1 MITAVF
7 TDGDD
12 CVWAYGLWQWD
23 YGQQLRIEGLHLPTV
38 VEIHF
43 SLQEAGGEA
52 VPRVGVTKDGVT
64 TVTIPDSMLEGAGA
78 VRDYQV
84 YAWVY
89 LSDRT
94 FGETTKQI
102 MMKVKA
108 RSKPKA
114 FDAPGDGEIFH
125 EAIEAVND
133 AAKRAEEAGDKA
145 VSAADEAKA
154 AATQTAEHLQAVQK
168 LSEQVEIN
176 ADTVAQ
182 DKQTVTGMLSQTQQ
196 AASEAAL
203 SAQAAKLSETA
214 AAQAQTGAEAAEDT
228 ARQYAEET
236 EADRQ
241 AVANDKQVVSQMR
254 EAVAADRQAVE
265 QTAAQFGQTSQ
276 DALTAIGQAQSTAV
290 GAVKAEGNKQT
301 TAVQE
306 AGTQAV
312 SEVTEAKTT
321 AVEAVTTE
329 GDTQTKRVQDAA
341 AGIVADREQIAA
353 NKQAIESK
361 VDKQQG
367 ADNAG
372 KALVVGK
379 DGNVE
384 LGDAQT
390 KTDPTLTQPGQAADA
405 QVTGREIATLHQGK
419 ADAIVE
425 TAQGE
430 TVILTDSSDKL
441 FEGLRVFGK
450 STQRTTT
457 GAQLLSIKQEDV
469 ANKDG
474 LSAKVNVDGGITVT
488 GTPDKQYA
496 TIYGKDIILSPGKYY
511 LNGGNGSAGAVLLK
525 ARITFSDG
533 SSKNCANGSFEV
545 TPDTKS
551 VSILIQYESATIQ
564 SVNYTIYP
572 MLNKGETALPF
583 EPYTGGKPSPNPE
596 YPLEIVSAGEGGSIA
611 VGVTGKNFATIDVDE
626 YLKAGWQGRIEP
638 INNGIKIIAINGWHM
653 ELLYIP
659 FLAGKEITVSFTYRQ
674 IPEETSSQNTNNAFC
689 FVNTNVYPNDSKD
702 IKFKINSP
710 SIDSTKVSCSFVARS
725 AYLGFFIRL
734 DKEGS
739 DSGLKRTIEIT
750 NFQIELGNKETP
762 YEPYTHQTLTL
773 QTPNGLPG
781 VPVTKDGNYTDQNG
795 QQWVCDEIDLE
806 RGKYVQRV
814 AIEKNNGGWELKP
827 SSDTP
832 GRFFQHN
839 KLTNIFSIALKKS
852 LCNIASFT
860 SWGAPV
866 NDKYA
871 FALNGHG
878 IYFSPPKGAEITAE
892 ELNAKLNSLSFP
904 VVFVG
909 ELATP
914 IERDLTPEEIAAYKA
929 LRTYGPTTVITND
942 AGAGMEVTYVA
953 DTKTYIDNK
962 FAALNKAVLDA
973 VGGT

>member
-114 FDAPGDGEIFH
+114 FEAPGDGEIFRQ
-125 EAIEAVND
+125 AIEAVND
-133 AAKRAEEAGDKA
+133 AAKRAEDAGDKA
-145 VSAADEAKA
+145 VVAADEAEK
-154 AATQTAEHLQAVQK
+154 AATQTAEHLQATEG
-168 LSEQVEIN
+168 LAEQVETN

-182 DKQTVTGMLSQTQQ
+182 DKQAVAGMLSQTQQ
-196 AASEAAL
+196 AASDAAL

-214 AAQAQTGAEAAEDT
+214 AVQAQTGAEAAEDG

-236 EADRQ
+236 GADRQ

-265 QTAAQFGQTSQ
+265 QTAAQFGQTAQ

-312 SEVTEAKTT
+312 REVAEAKTT
-321 AVEAVTTE
+321 AVQAVTTE
-329 GDTQTKRVQDAA
+329 GDKQTKRVEDAA
-341 AGIVADREQIAA
+341 AGIIADREQI
-353 NKQAIESK
+353 NQ
-361 VDKQQG
+361 
-367 ADNAG
+367 N
-372 KALVVGK
+372 
-379 DGNVE
+379 
-384 LGDAQT
+384 
-390 KTDPTLTQPGQAADA
+390 
-405 QVTGREIATLHQGK
+405 K
-419 ADAIVE
+419 ADIAGLVEGMTDLAPAILN
-425 TAQGE
+425 TASDS
-430 TVILTDSSDKL
+430 VITADDAAEDRP
-441 FEGLRVFGK
+441 FRGLRVFGK
-450 STQRTTT
+450 STQ
-457 GAQLLSIKQEDV
+457 D
-469 ANKDG
+469 
-474 LSAKVNVDGGITVT
+474 
-488 GTPDKQYA
+488 GTP
-496 TIYGKDIILSPGKYY
+496 
-511 LNGGNGSAGAVLLK
+511 
-525 ARITFSDG
+525 
-533 SSKNCANGSFEV
+533 
-545 TPDTKS
+545 TPEAP
-551 VSILIQYESATIQ
+551 I
-564 SVNYTIYP
+564 P
-572 MLNKGETALPF
+572 
-583 EPYTGGKPSPNPE
+583 
-596 YPLEIVSAGEGGSIA
+596 IVSAGEDGSIE
-611 VGVTGKNFATIDVDE
+611 VKVTGKNLLTGRLYYIDYSMGAGFIKNENEVSLPYAPKSETSGIGYVIPCAPEKHYAFSVTNPNENAVVAISEYKTLEDAKNKENAIGFVVPSLASPYKSVYTSKGNGVLVCWIAGKWTDGKTTIHE
-626 YLKAGWQGRIEP
+626 CTES
-638 INNGIKIIAINGWHM
+638 
-653 ELLYIP
+653 ELLQ
-659 FLAGKEITVSFTYRQ
+659 LEI
-674 IPEETSSQNTNNAFC
+674 
-689 FVNTNVYPNDSKD
+689 
-702 IKFKINSP
+702 
-710 SIDSTKVSCSFVARS
+710 
-725 AYLGFFIRL
+725 
-734 DKEGS
+734 GS
-739 DSGLKRTIEIT
+739 EATT
-750 NFQIELGNKETP
+750 
-762 YEPYTHQTLTL
+762 YEPYRTPQILTL

-781 VPVTKDGNYTDQNG
+781 VPVSKDGNYTDQNG

-814 AIEKNNGGWELKP
+814 VIENISGGWELKP
-827 SSDTP
+827 SSDIS
-832 GRFFQHN
+832 GRFLQSR
-839 KLTNIFSIALKKS
+839 LTNTFQTAAKTAV
-852 LCNIASFT
+852 CNIASFT
-860 SWGAPV
+860 SWGLPV

-871 FALNGHG
+871 FALNTKV

-904 VVFVG
+904 VVVVG

-929 LRTYGPTTVITND
+929 LRTYGPTTVVSSD
-942 AGAGMEVTYVA
+942 AGVHMEVTYVA
-953 DTKTYIDNK
+953 DTKNYIRNLEQRLSAK
-962 FAALNKAVLDA
+962 LVNIQSALISQKTS
-973 VGGT
+973 GGGVFNNSR

>member
-7 TDGDD
+7 TDNDD
-12 CVWAYGLWQWD
+12 YAHAYGLWQWD
-23 YGQQLRIEGLHLPTV
+23 YGQQLRIEGLHLPTA

-43 SLQEAGGEA
+43 ALQETGGEA
-52 VPRVGVTKDGVT
+52 ITRVGTTKDGIT
-64 TVTIPDSMLEGAGA
+64 TVTIPDSMLEGNSTAWTA
-78 VRDYQV
+78 DKAYNI

-89 LSDRT
+89 LSDKLS
-94 FGETTKQI
+94 GETIKRITMQ
-102 MMKVKA
+102 VKS
-108 RSKPKA
+108 RPKPEA
-114 FDAPGDGEIFH
+114 FETPEDGEIFR

-145 VSAADEAKA
+145 VAAADEAKA

-168 LSEQVEIN
+168 LSEQVETN

-196 AASEAAL
+196 AASDAAL

-265 QTAAQFGQTSQ
+265 QTAAQFGQTAQ

-312 SEVTEAKTT
+312 SEVAEAKTT
-321 AVEAVTTE
+321 AVQAVTTE
-329 GDTQTKRVQDAA
+329 GDTQTKRVEDAA
-341 AGIVADREQIAA
+341 AGIIADREQISQ
-353 NKQAIESK
+353 N
-361 VDKQQG
+361 
-367 ADNAG
+367 
-372 KALVVGK
+372 
-379 DGNVE
+379 
-384 LGDAQT
+384 
-390 KTDPTLTQPGQAADA
+390 KTDIAGLVEGMTDLAPAIHSTASGSVITANDAAE
-405 QVTGREIATLHQGK
+405 GRP
-419 ADAIVE
+419 
-425 TAQGE
+425 
-430 TVILTDSSDKL
+430 
-441 FEGLRVFGK
+441 FRRLRVFGK
-450 STQRTTT
+450 STQD
-457 GAQLLSIKQEDV
+457 GA
-469 ANKDG
+469 
-474 LSAKVNVDGGITVT
+474 
-488 GTPDKQYA
+488 P
-496 TIYGKDIILSPGKYY
+496 
-511 LNGGNGSAGAVLLK
+511 
-525 ARITFSDG
+525 
-533 SSKNCANGSFEV
+533 
-545 TPDTKS
+545 S
-551 VSILIQYESATIQ
+551 VE
-564 SVNYTIYP
+564 
-572 MLNKGETALPF
+572 
-583 EPYTGGKPSPNPE
+583 NPV
-596 YPLEIVSAGEGGSIA
+596 PIVSAGESGTINVSI
-611 VGVTGKNFATIDVDE
+611 
-626 YLKAGWQGRIEP
+626 
-638 INNGIKIIAINGWHM
+638 
-653 ELLYIP
+653 
-659 FLAGKEITVSFTYRQ
+659 
-674 IPEETSSQNTNNAFC
+674 
-689 FVNTNVYPNDSKD
+689 
-702 IKFKINSP
+702 
-710 SIDSTKVSCSFVARS
+710 
-725 AYLGFFIRL
+725 
-734 DKEGS
+734 S
-739 DSGLKRTIEIT
+739 DSGS
-750 NFQIELGNKETP
+750 QS
-762 YEPYTHQTLTL
+762 QSLTL
-773 QTPNGLPG
+773 ATPNGLPG
-781 VPVTKDGNYTDQNG
+781 VPVSKDGNYTDADG

-814 AIEKNNGGWELKP
+814 VIEKNNGGWELKP

-904 VVFVG
+904 VVVVG

-929 LRTYGPTTVITND
+929 LRTYGPTTVVSND
-942 AGAGMEVTYVA
+942 AGAEMEATYVA

>member
-7 TDGDD
+7 TDNDD
-12 CVWAYGLWQWD
+12 YAHAYGLWQWD
-23 YGQQLRIEGLHLPTV
+23 YGQQLRIEGLHLPTA

-43 SLQEAGGEA
+43 ALQETGGEA
-52 VPRVGVTKDGVT
+52 ITRVGVTKDGVT

-154 AATQTAEHLQAVQK
+154 AATQTAEHLQATEG
-168 LSEQVEIN
+168 LAEQVETN

-196 AASEAAL
+196 AASDAAL

-214 AAQAQTGAEAAEDT
+214 AVQAQTGAEAAEDT

-290 GAVKAEGNKQT
+290 GDVKAEGQKQT

-329 GDTQTKRVQDAA
+329 GDTQTKRVEDAA
-341 AGIVADREQIAA
+341 AGIIADREQISQ
-353 NKQAIESK
+353 N
-361 VDKQQG
+361 
-367 ADNAG
+367 
-372 KALVVGK
+372 
-379 DGNVE
+379 
-384 LGDAQT
+384 
-390 KTDPTLTQPGQAADA
+390 KTDIAGLAEGMTDLAPAIHSTASGSVITADDAAE
-405 QVTGREIATLHQGK
+405 GRP
-419 ADAIVE
+419 
-425 TAQGE
+425 
-430 TVILTDSSDKL
+430 
-441 FEGLRVFGK
+441 FRGLRVFGK
-450 STQRTTT
+450 STQ
-457 GAQLLSIKQEDV
+457 D
-469 ANKDG
+469 
-474 LSAKVNVDGGITVT
+474 
-488 GTPDKQYA
+488 GTP
-496 TIYGKDIILSPGKYY
+496 
-511 LNGGNGSAGAVLLK
+511 
-525 ARITFSDG
+525 
-533 SSKNCANGSFEV
+533 
-545 TPDTKS
+545 S
-551 VSILIQYESATIQ
+551 VE
-564 SVNYTIYP
+564 
-572 MLNKGETALPF
+572 
-583 EPYTGGKPSPNPE
+583 NPV
-596 YPLEIVSAGEGGSIA
+596 PIVSAGESGTINVSI
-611 VGVTGKNFATIDVDE
+611 
-626 YLKAGWQGRIEP
+626 
-638 INNGIKIIAINGWHM
+638 
-653 ELLYIP
+653 
-659 FLAGKEITVSFTYRQ
+659 
-674 IPEETSSQNTNNAFC
+674 
-689 FVNTNVYPNDSKD
+689 
-702 IKFKINSP
+702 
-710 SIDSTKVSCSFVARS
+710 
-725 AYLGFFIRL
+725 
-734 DKEGS
+734 S
-739 DSGLKRTIEIT
+739 DSGS
-750 NFQIELGNKETP
+750 QS
-762 YEPYTHQTLTL
+762 QSLTL
-773 QTPNGLPG
+773 ATPNGLPG
-781 VPVTKDGNYTDQNG
+781 VPVSKDGNYTDQNG

-814 AIEKNNGGWELKP
+814 AIEKNNGGWKLKP

-832 GRFFQHN
+832 GRFFQYN
-839 KLTNIFSIALKKS
+839 KLTNIFSIASKKS

-904 VVFVG
+904 VVVVG

-953 DTKTYIDNK
+953 DTKAYIDKK
-962 FAALNKAVLDA
+962 FKELNQAIVNTQIALL
-973 VGGT
+973 

>member
-7 TDGDD
+7 TDNDD
-12 CVWAYGLWQWD
+12 YAHAYGLWQWD
-23 YGQQLRIEGLHLPTV
+23 YGQQLRIEGLHLPTA

-43 SLQEAGGEA
+43 ALQETGGEA
-52 VPRVGVTKDGVT
+52 ITRVGVTKDGVT

-154 AATQTAEHLQAVQK
+154 AATQTAEHLQATEG
-168 LSEQVEIN
+168 LAEQVETN

-196 AASEAAL
+196 AASDAAL

-214 AAQAQTGAEAAEDT
+214 AVQAQTGAEAAEDT

-290 GAVKAEGNKQT
+290 GDVKAEGQKQT

-329 GDTQTKRVQDAA
+329 GDTQTKRVEDAA
-341 AGIVADREQIAA
+341 AGIIADREQISQ
-353 NKQAIESK
+353 N
-361 VDKQQG
+361 
-367 ADNAG
+367 
-372 KALVVGK
+372 
-379 DGNVE
+379 
-384 LGDAQT
+384 
-390 KTDPTLTQPGQAADA
+390 KTDIAGLAEGMTDLAPAIHSTASGSVITADDAAE
-405 QVTGREIATLHQGK
+405 GRP
-419 ADAIVE
+419 
-425 TAQGE
+425 
-430 TVILTDSSDKL
+430 
-441 FEGLRVFGK
+441 FRGLRVFGK
-450 STQRTTT
+450 STQ
-457 GAQLLSIKQEDV
+457 D
-469 ANKDG
+469 
-474 LSAKVNVDGGITVT
+474 
-488 GTPDKQYA
+488 GTP
-496 TIYGKDIILSPGKYY
+496 
-511 LNGGNGSAGAVLLK
+511 
-525 ARITFSDG
+525 
-533 SSKNCANGSFEV
+533 
-545 TPDTKS
+545 S
-551 VSILIQYESATIQ
+551 VE
-564 SVNYTIYP
+564 
-572 MLNKGETALPF
+572 
-583 EPYTGGKPSPNPE
+583 NPV
-596 YPLEIVSAGEGGSIA
+596 PIVSAGESGTINVSI
-611 VGVTGKNFATIDVDE
+611 
-626 YLKAGWQGRIEP
+626 
-638 INNGIKIIAINGWHM
+638 
-653 ELLYIP
+653 
-659 FLAGKEITVSFTYRQ
+659 
-674 IPEETSSQNTNNAFC
+674 
-689 FVNTNVYPNDSKD
+689 
-702 IKFKINSP
+702 
-710 SIDSTKVSCSFVARS
+710 
-725 AYLGFFIRL
+725 
-734 DKEGS
+734 S
-739 DSGLKRTIEIT
+739 DSGS
-750 NFQIELGNKETP
+750 QS
-762 YEPYTHQTLTL
+762 QSLTL
-773 QTPNGLPG
+773 ATPNGLPG
-781 VPVTKDGNYTDQNG
+781 VPVSKDGNYTDQNG

-904 VVFVG
+904 VVVVG

-953 DTKTYIDNK
+953 DTKAYIDKK
-962 FAALNKAVLDA
+962 FKELNQAIVNTQIALL
-973 VGGT
+973 